1 MNKRSFI
8 KNATLTGIGAT
19 LGMDALAA
27 LFETKK
33 HSSAAALAADDK
45 FWNQIRT
52 QYMLKPDYINL
63 ENGFYNFIPQPTLEK
78 YIQHIR
84 DINYQGS
91 YYMRTVQRDNKKR
104 MAAKLAA
111 VAGCSP
117 EELIITRNTTE
128 SLDLVIAGQ
137 DWKAGDEALM
147 AIQDYGSMLDMF
159 EQVSKR
165 YGVVLNKVSIPN
177 LPASDEEIVSLYEK
191 AITPKTKLLMILH
204 MVNITG
210 HILPVRK
217 ICGMAHSKG
226 VEVMVDGAHAFAHI
240 QYKISELDCDYYGT
254 SLHKWMS
261 VPLGAGF
268 LFVKKEKIA
277 KTWPLIGDGT
287 KDLSDI
293 RRLNHIGTH
302 ACATDL
308 TIEDAIDFYNMIG
321 AERKEKRL
329 RYIQQYWTSRVK
341 NVPKIIINTPTD
353 DKRSCGI
360 ANVGIAGM
368 TPADLAKRL
377 MDEHKIF
384 TVAIDTA
391 NVHGCRI
398 TPNVYTS
405 LEELD
410 AFVAALKKLAASDG
424 QFQRNRQ
431 RPESYLGTQ

>member
-8 KNATLTGIGAT
+8 KTAALSGIGSAM
-19 LGMDALAA
+19 GMDALASMFDA
-27 LFETKK
+27 KK
-33 HSSAAALAADDK
+33 NVSATVLAADDA
-45 FWNQIRT
+45 FWKKIRNQYI
-52 QYMLKPDYINL
+52 LKPDYINL

-78 YIQHIR
+78 YIEHIR
-84 DINYQGS
+84 HINFHGS
-91 YYMRTVQRDNKKR
+91 HYMRTVQRDNKKR
-104 MAAKLAA
+104 MAAKLAE

-117 EELIITRNTTE
+117 DELIITRNTTE
-128 SLDLVIAGQ
+128 SLDLIIAGQ

-147 AIQDYGSMLDMF
+147 AIQDYGAMLDMF
-159 EQVSKR
+159 DQVSRR

-191 AITPKTKLLMILH
+191 AITPKTKLLMIPH

-210 HILPVRK
+210 QILPVRK
-217 ICGMAHSKG
+217 ICDMAHSKG

-240 QYKISELDCDYYGT
+240 QYKINDLACDYYGT
-254 SLHKWMS
+254 SLHKWLS

-268 LFVKKEKIA
+268 LYVKKDKIA
-277 KTWPLIGDGT
+277 KVWPLIGDGN
-287 KDLSDI
+287 KDLDDI
-293 RRLNHIGTH
+293 RRLNHVGTH
-302 ACATDL
+302 PSATDL
-308 TIEDAIDFYNMIG
+308 TVEDAIDFYNMIG

-360 ANVGIAGM
+360 ANVGIDGM

-398 TPNVYTS
+398 TPNVYTT

-410 AFVAALKKLAASDG
+410 AFVAALKKLAA
-424 QFQRNRQ
+424 
-431 RPESYLGTQ
+431 

>member
-33 HSSAAALAADDK
+33 HSSAAALAADEP
-45 FWNQIRT
+45 FWNQIRS

-191 AITPKTKLLMILH
+191 AITPKTKLLMIPH

-217 ICGMAHSKG
+217 ICDMAHNKG

-398 TPNVYTS
+398 TPNVYTT

-410 AFVAALKKLAASDG
+410 AFVAALKKLAA
-424 QFQRNRQ
+424 
-431 RPESYLGTQ
+431 

>member
-33 HSSAAALAADDK
+33 HSSAAALAADDQ

-52 QYMLKPDYINL
+52 QYMIKPDYINL

-128 SLDLVIAGQ
+128 SLDLIIAGQ

-191 AITPKTKLLMILH
+191 AITPKTKLLMVPH

-210 HILPVRK
+210 QILPVRK
-217 ICGMAHSKG
+217 ICDMAHNKG

-398 TPNVYTS
+398 TPNVYTTV
-405 LEELD
+405 EELD
-410 AFVAALKKLAASDG
+410 AFVAALKKLAA
-424 QFQRNRQ
+424 
-431 RPESYLGTQ
+431 

>member
-147 AIQDYGSMLDMF
+147 AIQGYGSMLDMF

-191 AITPKTKLLMILH
+191 AITPKTKLLMIPH

-329 RYIQQYWTSRVK
+329 RYIQQYWTSRIK

-377 MDEHKIF
+377 MEEHKIF

-398 TPNVYTS
+398 TPNVYTTV
-405 LEELD
+405 EELD
-410 AFVAALKKLAASDG
+410 AFVAALKKLAA
-424 QFQRNRQ
+424 
-431 RPESYLGTQ
+431 

>member
-191 AITPKTKLLMILH
+191 AITPKTKLLMIPH

-210 HILPVRK
+210 QILPVRK
-217 ICGMAHSKG
+217 ICDMAHSKG

-398 TPNVYTS
+398 TPNVYTTV
-405 LEELD
+405 EELD
-410 AFVAALKKLAASDG
+410 AFVAALKKLAA
-424 QFQRNRQ
+424 
-431 RPESYLGTQ
+431 

>member
-8 KNATLTGIGAT
+8 KNATLTGIGAS

-27 LFETKK
+27 LFETRKNT
-33 HSSAAALAADDK
+33 SAAALAADDQ
-45 FWNQIRT
+45 FWNQIRS

-111 VAGCSP
+111 VAGCSA

-147 AIQDYGSMLDMF
+147 AIQDYGAMLDMF

-177 LPASDEEIVSLYEK
+177 LPVSDEEIVSLYEK
-191 AITPKTKLLMILH
+191 AITAKTKLLMIPH

-210 HILPVRK
+210 QILPVRK
-217 ICGMAHSKG
+217 ICDMAHSKG

-287 KDLSDI
+287 TDLSDI

-368 TPADLAKRL
+368 TPADLAKQL
-377 MDEHKIF
+377 MEEHKIF

-398 TPNVYTS
+398 TPNVYTTV
-405 LEELD
+405 EELD
-410 AFVAALKKLAASDG
+410 AFVAALKKLAA
-424 QFQRNRQ
+424 
-431 RPESYLGTQ
+431 

>member
-33 HSSAAALAADDK
+33 HSSAAALAADDQ

-91 YYMRTVQRDNKKR
+91 FYMRTVQRDNKKR

-191 AITPKTKLLMILH
+191 AITPRTKLLMIPH

-210 HILPVRK
+210 QILPVRK
-217 ICGMAHSKG
+217 ICDMAHSKG

-308 TIEDAIDFYNMIG
+308 TIVDAIDFYNMIG

-341 NVPKIIINTPTD
+341 NVPNIIINTPTD

-377 MDEHKIF
+377 MDEYKIF

-398 TPNVYTS
+398 TPNVYTT

-410 AFVAALKKLAASDG
+410 AFVAALKKLAA
-424 QFQRNRQ
+424 
-431 RPESYLGTQ
+431 

>member
-33 HSSAAALAADDK
+33 HSSAAALAADEP
-45 FWNQIRT
+45 FWNQIRS

-191 AITPKTKLLMILH
+191 AITPKTKLLMIPH

-217 ICGMAHSKG
+217 ICDMAHSKG

-398 TPNVYTS
+398 TPNVYTT

-410 AFVAALKKLAASDG
+410 AFVAALKKLAA
-424 QFQRNRQ
+424 
-431 RPESYLGTQ
+431 

>member
-33 HSSAAALAADDK
+33 HSSAAALAADDQ

-128 SLDLVIAGQ
+128 SLDLIIAGQ

-191 AITPKTKLLMILH
+191 AITPKTKLMMVPH

-210 HILPVRK
+210 QILPVRK
-217 ICGMAHSKG
+217 ICDMAHSKG

-329 RYIQQYWTSRVK
+329 RYVQQYWTSRVK

-353 DKRSCGI
+353 DTRSCGI

-368 TPADLAKRL
+368 KPADLAKRL

-398 TPNVYTS
+398 TPNVYTTV
-405 LEELD
+405 EELD
-410 AFVAALKKLAASDG
+410 AFVAALKKLAA
-424 QFQRNRQ
+424 
-431 RPESYLGTQ
+431 

>member
-8 KNATLTGIGAT
+8 KNATLTGIGVG
-19 LGMDALAA
+19 LGMDTLAA

-33 HSSAAALAADDK
+33 HSSAAALAADDQ
-45 FWNQIRT
+45 FWKQIRT

-104 MAAKLAA
+104 MAAKLSA

-191 AITPKTKLLMILH
+191 AITPKTKLLMIPH

-210 HILPVRK
+210 QILPVRK
-217 ICGMAHSKG
+217 ICDMAHSKG

-377 MDEHKIF
+377 MEEHKIF

-410 AFVAALKKLAASDG
+410 AFVAALKKLAA
-424 QFQRNRQ
+424 
-431 RPESYLGTQ
+431 

>member
-191 AITPKTKLLMILH
+191 AITPKTKLLMIPH

-353 DKRSCGI
+353 EKRSCGI

-398 TPNVYTS
+398 TPNVYTT

-410 AFVAALKKLAASDG
+410 AFVAALKKLAA
-424 QFQRNRQ
+424 
-431 RPESYLGTQ
+431 

>member
-1 MNKRSFI
+1 MFEKMYVMNKRAFM

-27 LFETKK
+27 LYETKK
-33 HSSAAALAADDK
+33 HSSAAALAADDQ

-128 SLDLVIAGQ
+128 SLDLIIAGQ

-165 YGVVLNKVSIPN
+165 YGVLLNKVSIPN
-177 LPASDEEIVSLYEK
+177 LPDSDEEIVSLYEK
-191 AITPKTKLLMILH
+191 AITPKTKLLMIPH

-217 ICGMAHSKG
+217 ICDMAHSKG

-341 NVPKIIINTPTD
+341 NIPKIIINTPTD

-398 TPNVYTS
+398 TPNVYTTV
-405 LEELD
+405 EELD
-410 AFVAALKKLAASDG
+410 AFVAALKKLAA
-424 QFQRNRQ
+424 
-431 RPESYLGTQ
+431 

>member
-33 HSSAAALAADDK
+33 HSSAAALAADDQ

-91 YYMRTVQRDNKKR
+91 FYMRTVQRDNKKR

-191 AITPKTKLLMILH
+191 AITPKTKLLMVPH

-217 ICGMAHSKG
+217 ICDMAHSKG

-341 NVPKIIINTPTD
+341 NVPNIIINTPTD

-377 MDEHKIF
+377 MDEYKIF

-398 TPNVYTS
+398 TPNVYTT

-410 AFVAALKKLAASDG
+410 AFVAALKKLAA
-424 QFQRNRQ
+424 
-431 RPESYLGTQ
+431 

>member
-33 HSSAAALAADDK
+33 HSSAAALAADDQ
-45 FWNQIRT
+45 FWNQIRS

-177 LPASDEEIVSLYEK
+177 LPDSDEEIVSLYEK
-191 AITPKTKLLMILH
+191 AITPKTKLLMIPH

-217 ICGMAHSKG
+217 ICDMAHRKG

-398 TPNVYTS
+398 TPNVYTTV
-405 LEELD
+405 EELD
-410 AFVAALKKLAASDG
+410 EFVAALKKLAA
-424 QFQRNRQ
+424 
-431 RPESYLGTQ
+431 

>member
-1 MNKRSFI
+1 
-8 KNATLTGIGAT
+8 
-19 LGMDALAA
+19 MDALAA

-33 HSSAAALAADDK
+33 HSSAAALAADDQ
-45 FWNQIRT
+45 FWNQIRS

-128 SLDLVIAGQ
+128 SLDLIIAGQ

-191 AITPKTKLLMILH
+191 AITPKTKLMMVPH

-210 HILPVRK
+210 QILPVRK
-217 ICGMAHSKG
+217 ICDMAHSKG

-368 TPADLAKRL
+368 KPADLAKRL

-398 TPNVYTS
+398 TPNVYTTV
-405 LEELD
+405 EELD
-410 AFVAALKKLAASDG
+410 AFVAALKKLAA
-424 QFQRNRQ
+424 
-431 RPESYLGTQ
+431 

>member
-1 MNKRSFI
+1 
-8 KNATLTGIGAT
+8 
-19 LGMDALAA
+19 
-27 LFETKK
+27 
-33 HSSAAALAADDK
+33 
-45 FWNQIRT
+45 
-52 QYMLKPDYINL
+52 
-63 ENGFYNFIPQPTLEK
+63 
-78 YIQHIR
+78 
-84 DINYQGS
+84 
-91 YYMRTVQRDNKKR
+91 
-104 MAAKLAA
+104 
-111 VAGCSP
+111 
-117 EELIITRNTTE
+117 
-128 SLDLVIAGQ
+128 LDLIIAGQ

-191 AITPKTKLLMILH
+191 AITPKTKLLMIPH

-210 HILPVRK
+210 QILPVRK
-217 ICGMAHSKG
+217 ICDMAHNKG

-398 TPNVYTS
+398 TPNVYTTV
-405 LEELD
+405 EELD
-410 AFVAALKKLAASDG
+410 AFVAALKKLAA
-424 QFQRNRQ
+424 
-431 RPESYLGTQ
+431 

>member
-45 FWNQIRT
+45 FWNQIRS

-147 AIQDYGSMLDMF
+147 AIQDYGAMLDMF

-177 LPASDEEIVSLYEK
+177 LPDSDEEIVSLYEK
-191 AITPKTKLLMILH
+191 AITPKTKLLMIPH

-217 ICGMAHSKG
+217 ICDMAHSKG

-398 TPNVYTS
+398 TPNVYTTV
-405 LEELD
+405 EELD
-410 AFVAALKKLAASDG
+410 AFVAALKKLAA
-424 QFQRNRQ
+424 
-431 RPESYLGTQ
+431 

>member
-33 HSSAAALAADDK
+33 HSSAAALAADDQ
-45 FWNQIRT
+45 FWNQIRS

-78 YIQHIR
+78 YILHIR

-137 DWKAGDEALM
+137 DWKASDEALM

-177 LPASDEEIVSLYEK
+177 LPDSDEEIVSLYEK
-191 AITPKTKLLMILH
+191 AITPKTKLLMIPH

-210 HILPVRK
+210 QILPVRK
-217 ICGMAHSKG
+217 ICDMAHSKG

-377 MDEHKIF
+377 MEEHKIF

-398 TPNVYTS
+398 TPNVYTTVD
-405 LEELD
+405 ELD
-410 AFVAALKKLAASDG
+410 AFVAALKKLAA
-424 QFQRNRQ
+424 
-431 RPESYLGTQ
+431 

>member
-8 KNATLTGIGAT
+8 KNATLTGIGIG
-19 LGMDALAA
+19 LGMDTLAA

-33 HSSAAALAADDK
+33 HSSAAALAADDQ
-45 FWNQIRT
+45 FWKQIRT

-191 AITPKTKLLMILH
+191 AITPKTKLLMIPH

-217 ICGMAHSKG
+217 ICDMAHSKG

-410 AFVAALKKLAASDG
+410 AFVAALKKLAA
-424 QFQRNRQ
+424 
-431 RPESYLGTQ
+431 

>member
-33 HSSAAALAADDK
+33 HSSAAALAADDQ

-165 YGVVLNKVSIPN
+165 YGVLLNKVSIPN

-191 AITPKTKLLMILH
+191 AITPRTKLLMIPH

-217 ICGMAHSKG
+217 ICDMAHSKG

-377 MDEHKIF
+377 MDEYKIF

-398 TPNVYTS
+398 TPNVYTT

-410 AFVAALKKLAASDG
+410 AFVAALKKLAA
-424 QFQRNRQ
+424 
-431 RPESYLGTQ
+431 

>member
-33 HSSAAALAADDK
+33 YSSAAALAADDK

-191 AITPKTKLLMILH
+191 AITPKTKLLMIPH

-217 ICGMAHSKG
+217 ICDMAHSKG

-287 KDLSDI
+287 TDLSDI

-398 TPNVYTS
+398 TPNVYTT

-410 AFVAALKKLAASDG
+410 AFVAALKKLAA
-424 QFQRNRQ
+424 
-431 RPESYLGTQ
+431 

>member
-45 FWNQIRT
+45 FWNQIRS

-78 YIQHIR
+78 YIKHIR
-84 DINYQGS
+84 DINYHGS

-191 AITPKTKLLMILH
+191 AITPKTKLLMIPH

-217 ICGMAHSKG
+217 ICDMAHSKG

-410 AFVAALKKLAASDG
+410 AFVAALKKLAA
-424 QFQRNRQ
+424 
-431 RPESYLGTQ
+431 

>member
-84 DINYQGS
+84 NINYQGS

-191 AITPKTKLLMILH
+191 AITPKTKLLMIPH

-217 ICGMAHSKG
+217 ICDMAHSKG

-410 AFVAALKKLAASDG
+410 AFVAALKKLAA
-424 QFQRNRQ
+424 
-431 RPESYLGTQ
+431 

>member
-33 HSSAAALAADDK
+33 HSSAAALAADDQ
-45 FWNQIRT
+45 FWNQIRS

-177 LPASDEEIVSLYEK
+177 LPDSDEEIVSLYEK
-191 AITPKTKLLMILH
+191 AITPKTKLLMIPH

-217 ICGMAHSKG
+217 ICDMAHRKG

-341 NVPKIIINTPTD
+341 NVPKIMINTPTD

-398 TPNVYTS
+398 TPNVYTTVD
-405 LEELD
+405 ELD
-410 AFVAALKKLAASDG
+410 AFVAALKKLAA
-424 QFQRNRQ
+424 
-431 RPESYLGTQ
+431 

>member
-33 HSSAAALAADDK
+33 HSSAAALAADEP
-45 FWNQIRT
+45 FWNQIRS

-191 AITPKTKLLMILH
+191 AITPKTKLLMIPH

-217 ICGMAHSKG
+217 ICDMAHSKG

-277 KTWPLIGDGT
+277 KTWPLIGDGI

-410 AFVAALKKLAASDG
+410 AFVAALKKLAA
-424 QFQRNRQ
+424 
-431 RPESYLGTQ
+431 

>member
-8 KNATLTGIGAT
+8 KTATLSGIGSAM
-19 LGMDALAA
+19 GMDALAS
-27 LFETKK
+27 LFDAKK
-33 HSSAAALAADDK
+33 NVSATALAADDA
-45 FWNQIRT
+45 FWKNIRNQYI
-52 QYMLKPDYINL
+52 LKPDYINL

-78 YIQHIR
+78 YIEHIR
-84 DINYQGS
+84 HINFHGS
-91 YYMRTVQRDNKKR
+91 HYMRTVQRDNKKR
-104 MAAKLAA
+104 MAAKLAE

-117 EELIITRNTTE
+117 DELIITRNTTE
-128 SLDLVIAGQ
+128 SLDLIIAGQ

-147 AIQDYGSMLDMF
+147 AIQDYGAMLDMF
-159 EQVSKR
+159 DQVSRR

-191 AITPKTKLLMILH
+191 AITPRTKLLMIPH

-210 HILPVRK
+210 QILPVRK
-217 ICGMAHSKG
+217 ICDMAHSKG

-240 QYKISELDCDYYGT
+240 QYKINDLRCDYYGT
-254 SLHKWMS
+254 SLHKWLS

-268 LFVKKEKIA
+268 LYVKKDKIA
-277 KTWPLIGDGT
+277 KVWPLIGDGN
-287 KDLSDI
+287 KDLDDI
-293 RRLNHIGTH
+293 RRLNHVGTH
-302 ACATDL
+302 PSATDL
-308 TIEDAIDFYNMIG
+308 TVEDAIDFYNMIG

-360 ANVGIAGM
+360 ANVGIDGM

-377 MDEHKIF
+377 MEEHKIF

-398 TPNVYTS
+398 TPNVYTTV
-405 LEELD
+405 EELD
-410 AFVAALKKLAASDG
+410 AFVAALKKLAA
-424 QFQRNRQ
+424 
-431 RPESYLGTQ
+431 

>member
-8 KNATLTGIGAT
+8 KNATLSGIGAT

-33 HSSAAALAADDK
+33 NTSAAVLAADDQ
-45 FWNQIRT
+45 FWKQIRT
-52 QYMLKPDYINL
+52 QYMIKPDYINL

-91 YYMRTVQRDNKKR
+91 FYMRTVQRDNKKR

-191 AITPKTKLLMILH
+191 AITPKTKLLMVPH

-210 HILPVRK
+210 QILPVRK
-217 ICGMAHSKG
+217 ICDMAHSKG

-398 TPNVYTS
+398 TPNVYTTV
-405 LEELD
+405 EELD
-410 AFVAALKKLAASDG
+410 AFVAALKKLAA
-424 QFQRNRQ
+424 
-431 RPESYLGTQ
+431 